1 MIARICSGPLC
12 SYFGNGG
19 AGAAAIW
26 MNTNIPFLQRSG
38 VRVREWS
45 EDPDRPMLSISMP
58 AAAYEAFLLRAASVR
73 SGIAMLD
80 RIPAGFSASSH
91 PALIRLSEDGG
102 IVWGRALQARLF
114 VPSEDTF
121 AYATPFP
128 SGITLEAASTAAL
141 GEILAAAG
149 RGWNASPYEI
159 ISWSDPEKAEGK
171 EVLRR
176 LGGDGSAIDGDAG
189 ARLAFSALYRALLFS
204 RSGGTPVI
212 ISMEEDN
219 GRIQR

>member
-1 MIARICSGPLC
+1 MIARIYSGPLC
-12 SYFGNGG
+12 SYFGSDG

-26 MNTNIPFLQRSG
+26 ISTNIPFLRRSG
-38 VRVREWS
+38 VSVSEWS
-45 EDPDRPMLSISMP
+45 EDPERPALSIVIP

-91 PALIRLSEDGG
+91 PALIRLMDDGG

-114 VPSEDTF
+114 VPSEDIF

-141 GEILAAAG
+141 GEILGAAG
-149 RGWNASPYEI
+149 RGWDAKPYEI
-159 ISWSDPEKAEGK
+159 ISWSDPEKTEGK
-171 EVLRR
+171 AILKR
-176 LGGDGSAIDGDAG
+176 LCGDESAIDGDAG

-204 RSGGTPVI
+204 RFGGTPVI
-212 ISMEEDN
+212 ISMEADN

>member
-1 MIARICSGPLC
+1 MPDGKPAGVPCVNLDAEFRCRL
-12 SYFGNGG
+12 FG
-19 AGAAAIW
+19 
-26 MNTNIPFLQRSG
+26 
-38 VRVREWS
+38 
-45 EDPDRPMLSISMP
+45 RPERPALSIVIP

-91 PALIRLSEDGG
+91 PALIRLMDDGG

-114 VPSEDTF
+114 VPSEDIF

-141 GEILAAAG
+141 GEILGAAG
-149 RGWNASPYEI
+149 RGWDAKPYEI
-159 ISWSDPEKAEGK
+159 ISWSDPEKTEGK
-171 EVLRR
+171 AILKR
-176 LGGDGSAIDGDAG
+176 LCGDESAIDGDAG

-212 ISMEEDN
+212 ISMEADN